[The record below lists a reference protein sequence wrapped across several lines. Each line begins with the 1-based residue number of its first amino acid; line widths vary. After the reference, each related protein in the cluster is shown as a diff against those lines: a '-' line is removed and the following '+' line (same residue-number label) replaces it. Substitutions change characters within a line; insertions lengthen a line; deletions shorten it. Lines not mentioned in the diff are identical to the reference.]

1 MLLRSSD
8 HVRARRLTHGCS
20 ANRSQ
25 TTSTTTG
32 DLMNPV
38 SAHHRATSAR
48 TTTLQS
54 RRAGPNQRPRM
65 ASRLTVAAT
74 VLLSLTLGPSA
85 ASAATLQPAPTLG
98 AVRTGLDAALNDVVA
113 AGVPGIIV

>member
-1 MLLRSSD
+1 
-8 HVRARRLTHGCS
+8 
-20 ANRSQ
+20 
-25 TTSTTTG
+25 
-32 DLMNPV
+32 
-38 SAHHRATSAR
+38 
-48 TTTLQS
+48 
-54 RRAGPNQRPRM
+54 M

-113 AGVPGIIV
+113 AGVPGIIVRIQDADRSARSSAAGVSDLTTGAKLRPAAQFRIGSITKTFVATIVLQ